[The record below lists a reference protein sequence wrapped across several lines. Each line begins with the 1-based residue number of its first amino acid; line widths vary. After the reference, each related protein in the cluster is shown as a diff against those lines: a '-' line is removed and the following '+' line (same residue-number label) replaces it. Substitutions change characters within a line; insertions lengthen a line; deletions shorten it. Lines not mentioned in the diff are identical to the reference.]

1 MAPRRPQ
8 QDEALPLLEQ
18 QEPRKKKSTLLT
30 VCPFILGNEFCERLA
45 YYGLATNL
53 VMYITTVMGG
63 DPADAAIQVSVFE
76 GTCYLTPL
84 IGAYLAD
91 SRWGRYKT
99 ILVFSSI
106 YLVGM
111 VMLALTSWLPGLT
124 PPEGEEAT
132 WPQLGALIASL
143 SIIALGTGGIK
154 PNVSAFGAD
163 QFNEADP
170 QDRREK
176 ESFFNWFYLAINV
189 GSLIACTVIVFIQD
203 QVSWTLGYG
212 IPAVVMATAVLLFVA
227 GRKVYRHVLPTESP
241 MERVVRVVAAAMH
254 NRWIKKKGVEPRAAD
269 SSSLHGGHLYTGA
282 ANGTAGAGERPANG
296 GGNGHRSLMLGG
308 AASPLPSYLDLA
320 TAVGGGGGGGGGD
333 DGDDA
338 VGGGGGRRR
347 FQRNMSVPMS
357 PSMSHRWLEDAI
369 TDWQTS
375 QGTVMHMDGLAGHY
389 TPQQVEEVKMVLRL
403 MPVFFTTM
411 LYWTIYTQMG
421 SFFVQQ
427 GNLMARDVV
436 LPSFSGSGSGSGSSW
451 TFHVPSASMSLF
463 NTLSIIVLIPVYD
476 KLLEPAITRIRGKI
490 TLLQRIGWGMVLA
503 VVSMLVAAWV
513 EWYRLRSLAGCRNSQ
528 EREGALL
535 LGRALLEPA
544 AGEEGSL
551 PGDLSA
557 PAPACSL
564 SIFWQAPQY
573 FIVGASEV
581 LASIGQLEFFYDQAP
596 DVMRSCSMALQLA
609 STAIGS
615 YLSGIIVWAVQA
627 GSPAI
632 AGRQW
637 LPRDLNAGRL
647 DLFFVFM
654 AVLMAISTAAFV
666 AVAMSY
672 TYKQVEH
679 KRRVIQPRVSG
690 AGQPSLVAAPP
701 PGRGPQYPRSGA
713 AAAAAAAAAQGMPG
727 AAAPVVIR
735 GRGAAAAAAAEV
747 PEPTPE
753 ELDMYGRSLAYVPPS
768 PALPAP
774 FR

>member
-1 MAPRRPQ
+1 
-8 QDEALPLLEQ
+8 L
-18 QEPRKKKSTLLT
+18 S
-30 VCPFILGNEFCERLA
+30 GNEFCERLA

-99 ILVFSSI
+99 ILVFSSV

-124 PPEGEEAT
+124 PPDGDEAT

-143 SIIALGTGGIK
+143 SVIALGTGGIK

-170 QDRREK
+170 QANKAK

-203 QVSWTLGYG
+203 QVSWTLGFSV
-212 IPAVVMATAVLLFVA
+212 PAVAMATAVLLFVA
-227 GRKVYRHVLPTESP
+227 GRNVYRHVLPTESP
-241 MERVVRVVAAAMH
+241 MERVVRVVAAAVH
-254 NRWIKKKGVEPRAAD
+254 NSI
-269 SSSLHGGHLYTGA
+269 SGA
-282 ANGTAGAGERPANG
+282 PPT
-296 GGNGHRSLMLGG
+296 NGHNHYKNSNHHLHHHAMLGG
-308 AASPLPSYLDLA
+308 GLSASPLPSYLDLA
-320 TAVGGGGGGGGGD
+320 AAGRVSDSEGG
-333 DGDDA
+333 A
-338 VGGGGGRRR
+338 GGRRR
-347 FQRNMSVPMS
+347 FQRNMS
-357 PSMSHRWLEDAI
+357 
-369 TDWQTS
+369 
-375 QGTVMHMDGLAGHY
+375 
-389 TPQQVEEVKMVLRL
+389 VEEVKMVLRL

-427 GNLMARDVV
+427 GNLMAREVV
-436 LPSFSGSGSGSGSSW
+436 LPFTS
-451 TFHVPSASMSLF
+451 THFHVPSASMSLF
-463 NTLSIIVLIPVYD
+463 NTLSIILLIPVYD
-476 KLLEPAITRIRGKI
+476 KLLEPAIARCRGKI

-503 VVSMLVAAWV
+503 LVSMLVAAAV
-513 EWYRLRSLAGCRNSQ
+513 EWYRLRSLDMCRN
-528 EREGALL
+528 GADPPLH
-535 LGRALLEPA
+535 LG
-544 AGEEGSL
+544 
-551 PGDLSA
+551 
-557 PAPACSL
+557 SL

-615 YLSGIIVWAVQA
+615 YLSGIIVWAVQL

-637 LPRDLNAGRL
+637 LPRDLNNGRL

-654 AVLMAISTAAFV
+654 AALMAISTASFV
-666 AVAMSY
+666 VVAMSY

-679 KRRVIQPRVSG
+679 KRHVVQPRVSG
-690 AGQPSLVAAPP
+690 SGQVGAPTLVPATQAM
-701 PGRGPQYPRSGA
+701 A
-713 AAAAAAAAAQGMPG
+713 AAAAAAAAAGGGMGVPS
-727 AAAPVVIR
+727 AAAPMVIR
-735 GRGAAAAAAAEV
+735 GRAAAGAEV

>member
-1 MAPRRPQ
+1 MTPRRPQ

-18 QEPRKKKSTLLT
+18 QEGRAKKSTLLT

-45 YYGLATNL
+45 FYGLATNL

-91 SRWGRYKT
+91 SKWGRYKT
-99 ILVFSSI
+99 IHIFSSI

-124 PPEGEEAT
+124 PADGDEAT
-132 WPQLGALIASL
+132 WPQFGALIASL
-143 SIIALGTGGIK
+143 AIIALGTGGIK

-203 QVSWTLGYG
+203 QVSWTLGFAV
-212 IPAVVMATAVLLFVA
+212 PAVAMATAVLLFIA
-227 GRKVYRHVLPTESP
+227 GRRVYRHVAPTESP

-254 NRWIKKKGVEPRAAD
+254 NRWIKKKNVEPRAAEVNT
-269 SSSLHGGHLYTGA
+269 LHGGNLFSGIGVGVGVGVPTERA
-282 ANGTAGAGERPANG
+282 ASITAGPLVNG
-296 GGNGHRSLMLGG
+296 SGHMLTN
-308 AASPLPSYLDLA
+308 SLPSYLDLTSA
-320 TAVGGGGGGGGGD
+320 SSDSEA
-333 DGDDA
+333 A
-338 VGGGGGRRR
+338 GGRRR
-347 FQRNMSVPMS
+347 FQRNMSVPLS

-375 QGTVMHMDGLAGHY
+375 QGTVMHVDGLAGHY

-427 GNLMARDVV
+427 GNLMARDVI
-436 LPSFSGSGSGSGSSW
+436 LPG
-451 TFHVPSASMSLF
+451 TQKHFHVPSASMSLF
-463 NTLSIIVLIPVYD
+463 NTLSIIVLIPLYD
-476 KLLEPAITRIRGKI
+476 KLLEPAIARCRGKI

-503 VVSMLVAAWV
+503 VASMLIAAWV
-513 EWYRLRSLAGCRNSQ
+513 EWYRLKSLEKCRHA
-528 EREGALL
+528 EVALGDGDEG
-535 LGRALLEPA
+535 LGIPHAVSP
-544 AGEEGSL
+544 S
-551 PGDLSA
+551 
-557 PAPACSL
+557 ACSL

-615 YLSGIIVWAVQA
+615 YLSGVIVWAVQE

-637 LPRDLNAGRL
+637 LPRDLNNGRL

-654 AVLMAISTAAFV
+654 AGLMAVSTAAFV

-672 TYKQVEH
+672 TYKAVEH
-679 KRRVIQPRVSG
+679 KRHVIQPCMSG
-690 AGQPSLVAAPP
+690 PGHLGGPTLVPVTPTIAHLM
-701 PGRGPQYPRSGA
+701 GPA
-713 AAAAAAAAAQGMPG
+713 AAAAASAGAPVPA

-735 GRGAAAAAAAEV
+735 GRGPAVAATEV
-747 PEPTPE
+747 TEPTQE
-753 ELDMYGRSLAYVPPS
+753 DLDMYGRSLAYVPPS

>member
-1 MAPRRPQ
+1 
-8 QDEALPLLEQ
+8 
-18 QEPRKKKSTLLT
+18 
-30 VCPFILGNEFCERLA
+30 
-45 YYGLATNL
+45 
-53 VMYITTVMGG
+53 MYICNVMGG

-76 GTCYLTPL
+76 GTCYMTPL

-91 SRWGRYKT
+91 SRWGRYHT

-111 VMLALTSWLPGLT
+111 VALALTSWLPGLT
-124 PPEGEEAT
+124 PAEGEEAT
-132 WPQLGALIASL
+132 GWQLAALIGSL
-143 SIIALGTGGIK
+143 SVIALGTGGIK

-189 GSLIACTVIVFIQD
+189 GSLIACTVIVYIQD
-203 QVSWTLGYG
+203 QISWTVGFA
-212 IPAVVMATAVLLFVA
+212 IPAVVMGMAVLLFVA
-227 GRKVYRHVLPTESP
+227 GRKVYRHVAPTESP
-241 MERVVRVVAAAMH
+241 MERVVRVVAAALH
-254 NRWIKKKGVEPRAAD
+254 NRYIKKKGGEPRAAD
-269 SSSLHGGHLYTGA
+269 VSSLHGGSLYANGA
-282 ANGTAGAGERPANG
+282 AGGANGSAGSLGGAAAAGGGANG
-296 GGNGHRSLMLGG
+296 GGRRGGG
-308 AASPLPSYLDLA
+308 AGGLPASYLDSNDPRPGA
-320 TAVGGGGGGGGGD
+320 A
-333 DGDDA
+333 A
-338 VGGGGGRRR
+338 AAGRRYE
-347 FQRNMSVPMS
+347 RNMAVPMT
-357 PSMSHRWLEDAI
+357 PSMSHRWLENAI

-375 QGTVMHMDGLAGHY
+375 QGTVMHLDGMAGHY

-427 GNLMARDVV
+427 GNLMARDVAMT
-436 LPSFSGSGSGSGSSW
+436 LPGVSHPV
-451 TFHVPSASMSLF
+451 TLHIPSASMSLF
-463 NTLSIIVLIPVYD
+463 NTLSIILLIPVYD
-476 KLLEPAITRIRGKI
+476 KVVEPFIARIRTKI

-503 VVSMLVAAWV
+503 VVSMLAAAWV
-513 EWYRLRSLAGCRNSQ
+513 ESYRLHSLKKCGPNGG
-528 EREGALL
+528 GADLHGDG
-535 LGRALLEPA
+535 LG
-544 AGEEGSL
+544 GTG
-551 PGDLSA
+551 PGVT
-557 PAPACSL
+557 PCSL

-615 YLSGIIVWAVQA
+615 YMSGVIVWAVQV

-637 LPRDLNAGRL
+637 LPRDLNDGRL
-647 DLFFVFM
+647 DLFFLFM
-654 AVLMAISTAAFV
+654 AFLMAASTAAFV

-672 TYKQVEH
+672 TYKAVEH
-679 KRRVIQPRVSG
+679 KRHMVVPTQATPGAGRVSSSG
-690 AGQPSLVAAPP
+690 L
-701 PGRGPQYPRSGA
+701 PQSGEPGA
-713 AAAAAAAAAQGMPG
+713 AGGWPG
-727 AAAPVVIR
+727 AHAAPVVIR
-735 GRGAAAAAAAEV
+735 GGARPGAHAVPVGGAAAGAAGEV
-747 PEPTPE
+747 VEPTPE
-753 ELDMYGRSLAYVPPS
+753 EMDMYGRSLAYVPPS

>member
-8 QDEALPLLEQ
+8 QDEAIPLLEQ
-18 QEPRKKKSTLLT
+18 PEGRAKKSTLLT

-99 ILVFSSI
+99 IHIFSSI

-124 PPEGEEAT
+124 PADGDEAT
-132 WPQLGALIASL
+132 WPQFGALIASL
-143 SIIALGTGGIK
+143 AIIALGTGGIK

-203 QVSWTLGYG
+203 QVSWTVGFAV
-212 IPAVVMATAVLLFVA
+212 PAVAMATAVLLFIA
-227 GRKVYRHVLPTESP
+227 GRRVYRHVVPTESP

-254 NRWIKKKGVEPRAAD
+254 NRWIKKKSVEPRAANVD
-269 SSSLHGGHLYTGA
+269 TLHGGNLFSGIGVGVPT
-282 ANGTAGAGERPANG
+282 ER
-296 GGNGHRSLMLGG
+296 
-308 AASPLPSYLDLA
+308 AASITSGPLTNGSSHHHQGHMLTNSLPSYLDLTVA
-320 TAVGGGGGGGGGD
+320 SSDSEA
-333 DGDDA
+333 A
-338 VGGGGGRRR
+338 GGRRR
-347 FQRNMSVPMS
+347 FQRNMSVPLS

-375 QGTVMHMDGLAGHY
+375 QGTVMHVDGLAGHY

-411 LYWTIYTQMG
+411 LYWTIYTQMS

-427 GNLMARDVV
+427 GNLMARDVI
-436 LPSFSGSGSGSGSSW
+436 LPG
-451 TFHVPSASMSLF
+451 TKTHFHVPSASMSLF
-463 NTLSIIVLIPVYD
+463 NTLSIIILIPLYD
-476 KLLEPAITRIRGKI
+476 KLLEPAIARCRGKI

-503 VVSMLVAAWV
+503 VASMLVAAWV
-513 EWYRLRSLAGCRNSQ
+513 EWYRLRSLNMCRNA
-528 EREGALL
+528 EMALGDGEDGL
-535 LGRALLEPA
+535 RFPHA
-544 AGEEGSL
+544 AS
-551 PGDLSA
+551 PS
-557 PAPACSL
+557 ACSL

-615 YLSGIIVWAVQA
+615 YLSGIIVWAVQE

-637 LPRDLNAGRL
+637 LPRDLNNGRL

-654 AVLMAISTAAFV
+654 AGLMAVSTAAFV

-672 TYKQVEH
+672 TYKTVEH
-679 KRRVIQPRVSG
+679 KRHVIQPCVSG
-690 AGQPSLVAAPP
+690 PGQVGGPTLVPVTPAMAHLM
-701 PGRGPQYPRSGA
+701 GPA
-713 AAAAAAAAAQGMPG
+713 AAAAASAGVGVPA

-735 GRGAAAAAAAEV
+735 GRGAAAAGTEV
-747 PEPTPE
+747 SEPTQE
-753 ELDMYGRSLAYVPPS
+753 DLDMYGRSLAYVPPS

>member
-1 MAPRRPQ
+1 MARRRDGEGEQ
-8 QDEALPLLEQ
+8 ALPLIEK
-18 QEPRKKKSTLLT
+18 PAPKKSTLLT

-53 VMYITTVMGG
+53 VMYICNVMGG

-91 SRWGRYKT
+91 SRWGRYHT

-111 VMLALTSWLPGLT
+111 VALALTSWLPGLT
-124 PPEGEEAT
+124 PAPGEQANG
-132 WPQLGALIASL
+132 WQLAALIGSL
-143 SIIALGTGGIK
+143 AVIALGTGGIK

-189 GSLIACTVIVFIQD
+189 GSLIACTVIVYIQD
-203 QVSWTLGYG
+203 QISWTVGFA
-212 IPAVVMATAVLLFVA
+212 IPAVVMGLAVLLFVA
-227 GRKVYRHVLPTESP
+227 GRKVYRHVAPTESP
-241 MERVVRVVAAAMH
+241 MERVVRVVAAALH
-254 NRWIKKKGVEPRAAD
+254 NRYIKKKGVEPRAAD
-269 SSSLHGGHLYTGA
+269 VSTLHGGSLY
-282 ANGTAGAGERPANG
+282 ANG
-296 GGNGHRSLMLGG
+296 GAGGANGSAGSLGG
-308 AASPLPSYLDLA
+308 AAAGRGAGAGNGLPASYLDSNDPRPGA
-320 TAVGGGGGGGGGD
+320 A
-333 DGDDA
+333 A
-338 VGGGGGRRR
+338 AAAGRRYE
-347 FQRNMSVPMS
+347 RNLAVPMA
-357 PSMSHRWLEDAI
+357 PSMSHRWLENAI

-375 QGTVMHMDGLAGHY
+375 QGTVMHLDGMAGHY

-427 GNLMARDVV
+427 GNLMSRDFALNVPGV
-436 LPSFSGSGSGSGSSW
+436 SHPVTL
-451 TFHVPSASMSLF
+451 HIPSASMSLF
-463 NTLSIIVLIPVYD
+463 NTLSIILLIPVYD
-476 KLLEPAITRIRGKI
+476 KIVEPFIARIRSKI

-503 VVSMLVAAWV
+503 IVSMLAAAWV
-513 EWYRLRSLAGCRNSQ
+513 ESYRLHSLNKCANENAAAAAAAEQHLDGT
-528 EREGALL
+528 G
-535 LGRALLEPA
+535 PA
-544 AGEEGSL
+544 VTS
-551 PGDLSA
+551 
-557 PAPACSL
+557 CSL

-615 YLSGIIVWAVQA
+615 YMSGVIVWAVQV
-627 GSPAI
+627 GSPAL

-637 LPRDLNAGRL
+637 LPRDLNSGRL
-647 DLFFVFM
+647 DLFFLFM
-654 AVLMAISTAAFV
+654 AVLMAASTAAFV

-672 TYKQVEH
+672 TYKAVEH
-679 KRRVIQPRVSG
+679 KRHVVVPTQATPG
-690 AGQPSLVAAPP
+690 A
-701 PGRGPQYPRSGA
+701 PGRASSSGLPSELPGGGGA
-713 AAAAAAAAAQGMPG
+713 AGGWPG
-727 AAAPVVIR
+727 SHAAPVVIR
-735 GRGAAAAAAAEV
+735 GGARPGAHAVPAGGAAAGAAGGEV
-747 PEPTPE
+747 EPTPE

>member
-1 MAPRRPQ
+1 M
-8 QDEALPLLEQ
+8 
-18 QEPRKKKSTLLT
+18 
-30 VCPFILGNEFCERLA
+30 
-45 YYGLATNL
+45 
-53 VMYITTVMGG
+53 
-63 DPADAAIQVSVFE
+63 
-76 GTCYLTPL
+76 TPL

-91 SRWGRYKT
+91 SKWGRYKT

-124 PPEGEEAT
+124 PPDGDEAT

-203 QVSWTLGYG
+203 QVSWTLGFG
-212 IPAVVMATAVLLFVA
+212 IPAVVMGMAVLLFVG
-227 GRKVYRHVLPTESP
+227 GRRVYRHVAPTESP

-254 NRWIKKKGVEPRAAD
+254 NRYIKRHGVEPRAAD
-269 SSSLHGGHLYTGA
+269 VSTLHGGNLYSGAATGGGAGGGGPGGRHGSLNGADGA
-282 ANGTAGAGERPANG
+282 ANGRHGGANGAGRRLSG
-296 GGNGHRSLMLGG
+296 TGMGG
-308 AASPLPSYLDLA
+308 AAPLPGYLRGSDVDSDDLA
-320 TAVGGGGGGGGGD
+320 AGRPGGG
-333 DGDDA
+333 A
-338 VGGGGGRRR
+338 RRYA
-347 FQRNMSVPMS
+347 NNLAVPMS

-375 QGTVMHMDGLAGHY
+375 QGTVMHLDGMAGHY

-403 MPVFFTTM
+403 MPIFFVTM
-411 LYWTIYTQMG
+411 FYWTIYTQMG

-427 GNLMARDVV
+427 GNLMARELQ
-436 LPSFSGSGSGSGSSW
+436 LPGALGGGSF
-451 TFHVPSASMSLF
+451 TVPSASMSLF
-463 NTLSIIVLIPVYD
+463 NTLSIIALIPLYD
-476 KLLEPAITRIRGKI
+476 KFIEPAITRLRGKI

-503 VVSMLVAAWV
+503 VVSMMVAAAV
-513 EWYRLRSLAGCRNSQ
+513 EWYRLKTLHTCGH
-528 EREGALL
+528 
-535 LGRALLEPA
+535 
-544 AGEEGSL
+544 EGSL
-551 PGDLSA
+551 GRSGSDA
-557 PAPACSL
+557 TCSL

-615 YLSGIIVWAVQA
+615 YLSGILVLAVQS

-637 LPRDLNAGRL
+637 LPRDLNTGRL
-647 DLFFVFM
+647 DLFFLFM
-654 AVLMAISTAAFV
+654 AFLMTASTAAFV
-666 AVAMSY
+666 AVAVSY
-672 TYKQVEH
+672 TYKTVEH
-679 KRRVIQPRVSG
+679 KRHVVHRVSG
-690 AGQPSLVAAPP
+690 SGAGPSLTPALTAPP
-701 PGRGPQYPRSGA
+701 ALGSLA
-713 AAAAAAAAAQGMPG
+713 AAAAAASDGRPM

-735 GRGAAAAAAAEV
+735 GRGAAAAAAAEEEEG
-747 PEPTPE
+747 PSQE